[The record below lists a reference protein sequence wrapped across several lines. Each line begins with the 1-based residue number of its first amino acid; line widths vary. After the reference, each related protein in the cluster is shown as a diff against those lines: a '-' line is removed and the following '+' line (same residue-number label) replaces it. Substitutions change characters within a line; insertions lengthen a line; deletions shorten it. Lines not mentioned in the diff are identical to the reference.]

1 MTPIFLPRYPEP
13 RKVPTN
19 PCWCPYAKGSPREG
33 QAPRS
38 SNSIESHRPSPH
50 ASGAPLPAPLGLSPS
65 SPLSSFRLK
74 TSRAS
79 FPLVH
84 GGGRNTNTVV
94 TVSQDSRP
102 TQYNYYGSR
111 KSQGVGGLSKLTQ
124 LTRIH
129 LEQALE
135 QSN

>member
-1 MTPIFLPRYPEP
+1 MTPVFLPRYLEP

-19 PCWCPYAKGSPREG
+19 PRWCPYAKGSPCEG

-38 SNSIESHRPSPH
+38 SNSVETRRPSPR
-50 ASGAPLPAPLGLSPS
+50 ANGAPLLAPLGRSLL
-65 SPLSSFRLK
+65 SPLSSFQLK
-74 TSRAS
+74 TLRAS
-79 FPLVH
+79 FPPVH
-84 GGGRNTNTVV
+84 GGGRETNVVV

-102 TQYNYYGSR
+102 TRYNYYGSR
-111 KSQGVGGLSKLTQ
+111 KSGGIGGLYKLTQ